1 MKKNLLYA
9 IVITTALTTYGAAAE
24 ISEHKVDMKEARAA
38 ALQVY
43 SGKVES
49 AELENEHGMSVYSF
63 DIRRGK
69 HGLVHEIQIAENT
82 GKVVSNTTET
92 RKQEA
97 DEKAADQGK
106 K

>member
-1 MKKNLLYA
+1 MERNILFAMA
-9 IVITTALTTYGAAAE
+9 ITFALMTNGAAAE
-24 ISEHKVDMKEARAA
+24 IPEHKVSMQEARAI

-49 AELENEHGMSVYSF
+49 AELENEHGISVYSF

-69 HGLVHEIQIAENT
+69 HGVVREIQIAETT
-82 GKVVSNTTET
+82 GKVVSNKTET
-92 RKQEA
+92 PKQEA